1 MKCHE
6 ASITFHQEI
15 WRLPRFH
22 VISTKKGHRKN
33 LFSATLYA
41 TRAYSRHLLGA
52 TIAPSLVL
60 GSV

>member
-15 WRLPRFH
+15 WPLPRFH

-33 LFSATLYA
+33 LFSTTYMLPGPILDIYWVQL
-41 TRAYSRHLLGA
+41 SH
-52 TIAPSLVL
+52 PV
-60 GSV
+60 